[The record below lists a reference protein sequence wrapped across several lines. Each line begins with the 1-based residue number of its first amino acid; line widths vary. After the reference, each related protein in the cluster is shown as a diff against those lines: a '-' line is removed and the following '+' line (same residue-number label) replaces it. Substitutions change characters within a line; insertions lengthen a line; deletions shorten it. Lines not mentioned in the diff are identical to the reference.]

1 MSEQVPNGWKLKTIS
16 EFAKVARGY
25 AFKSSDFVKSG
36 FPIIRITNISNLNT
50 LDLSTNIKYLSPNRE
65 NEFKDYLIQEND
77 FLLVMVGATI
87 GNYANATVKKKK
99 LFLNQNMWCL
109 RIKDNY
115 SNTQKFAIFGL
126 QKVVQD
132 FLRTQ
137 QGSAREF
144 FTQKEFGKSLILIP
158 PLLEQKKIASILSS
172 VDDMI
177 EKIQLQ
183 INKHQDLKKGTIN
196 ELLTKGIGHTEFKDS
211 DLGRIPKN
219 WQILKVSK
227 LLEFKNGLNKEKSAF
242 GKGNPIVNY
251 MDVFLNPV
259 IYSNKITGKVSLKD
273 TEIERFKV
281 NTGDIFFT
289 RTSETVE
296 EIGMSS
302 VIIKTADKT
311 TFSGFILR
319 GRPITK
325 FLYPSLSGY
334 FFRTN
339 YVREQIK
346 KTCSFT
352 TRALTNGSLLGEVVV
367 MLPTLDEQKLIFKI
381 LDDINN
387 LILKKNSLIKKH
399 VLLKKSLMQDLLTG
413 KVRVS
418 VN

>member
-1 MSEQVPNGWKLKTIS
+1 MSNKSNIINAPLNIVDNIPNNWSSAKLVDICTPKQWKTIS
-16 EFAKVARGY
+16 ENFLESVGFRVYGANGFIGY
-25 AFKSSDFVKSG
+25 YKEYNHEEET
-36 FPIIRITNISNLNT
+36 ITVT
-50 LDLSTNIKYLSPNRE
+50 CR
-65 NEFKDYLIQEND
+65 
-77 FLLVMVGATI
+77 GATC
-87 GNYANATVKKKK
+87 GTV
-99 LFLNQNMWCL
+99 N
-109 RIKDNY
+109 
-115 SNTQKFAIFGL
+115 
-126 QKVVQD
+126 
-132 FLRTQ
+132 
-137 QGSAREF
+137 
-144 FTQKEFGKSLILIP
+144 LIP
-158 PLLEQKKIASILSS
+158 PKSYITGNAMCLDNIKKTIIKKYLFYAISFRTVSDVISGSAQPQITRDNLKSVDLPIPPLSEQKKIASILNS
-172 VDDMI
+172 VEEVI
-177 EKIQLQ
+177 EKTQSQ
-183 INKHQDLKKGTIN
+183 INKLQDLKISVIN

-219 WQILKVSK
+219 WQILKVLK

>member
-1 MSEQVPNGWKLKTIS
+1 M
-16 EFAKVARGY
+16 
-25 AFKSSDFVKSG
+25 
-36 FPIIRITNISNLNT
+36 
-50 LDLSTNIKYLSPNRE
+50 
-65 NEFKDYLIQEND
+65 
-77 FLLVMVGATI
+77 
-87 GNYANATVKKKK
+87 
-99 LFLNQNMWCL
+99 
-109 RIKDNY
+109 
-115 SNTQKFAIFGL
+115 
-126 QKVVQD
+126 
-132 FLRTQ
+132 
-137 QGSAREF
+137 
-144 FTQKEFGKSLILIP
+144 
-158 PLLEQKKIASILSS
+158 
-172 VDDMI
+172 
-177 EKIQLQ
+177 
-183 INKHQDLKKGTIN
+183 
-196 ELLTKGIGHTEFKDS
+196 LTKGIGHTEFKDS

-227 LLEFKNGLNKEKSAF
+227 LLEFKNGLNKEKNAF

-251 MDVFLNPV
+251 MDVFLNPI

-352 TRALTNGSLLGEVVV
+352 TRALTNGSLLGKVVV
-367 MLPTLDEQKLIFKI
+367 ILPPLDEQKLIFKI

-387 LILKKNSLIKKH
+387 LILKKK
-399 VLLKKSLMQDLLTG
+399 
-413 KVRVS
+413 
-418 VN
+418 

>member
-1 MSEQVPNGWKLKTIS
+1 MNKIIPNSWEEKKFGEIGKLQGG
-16 EFAKVARGY
+16 F
-25 AFKSSDFVKSG
+25 AFKSSKFKKKG
-36 FPIIRITNISNLNT
+36 IPIIRISNLNNGKVDLENLVYSDHVDKLNNFLIKKNDILIAMSGAT
-50 LDLSTNIKYLSPNRE
+50 TGKIGIYQSNRSAYLNQRVGRFLIQKNELLNLGFLAKIVQQDFFLKKLLVDAIGGAQPNISSNQIEDLSIK
-65 NEFKDYLIQEND
+65 
-77 FLLVMVGATI
+77 
-87 GNYANATVKKKK
+87 
-99 LFLNQNMWCL
+99 
-109 RIKDNY
+109 
-115 SNTQKFAIFGL
+115 
-126 QKVVQD
+126 
-132 FLRTQ
+132 
-137 QGSAREF
+137 
-144 FTQKEFGKSLILIP
+144 IP
-158 PLLEQKKIASILSS
+158 PLAEQKKIASILNS
-172 VDDMI
+172 VDDLI
-177 EKIQLQ
+177 EKTQSQ
-183 INKHQDLKKGTIN
+183 INKLQDLKKGTIN

-219 WQILKVSK
+219 WQILKVLK

-281 NTGDIFFT
+281 NAGDIFFT

-346 KTCSFT
+346 KTCSYT

-387 LILKKNSLIKKH
+387 LILKKNSLMKKY